1 MVELQVI
8 KVDFLS
14 WFYCPGVQKRKMNDL
29 KWGNPVGFRIS
40 TIVGNNLKYQ
50 LH

>member
-29 KWGNPVGFRIS
+29 KWGNPVGFGYRKLWE
-40 TIVGNNLKYQ
+40 TI
-50 LH
+50 